1 MKLKK
6 FKKPFIFWLPIGTN
20 CRNVASFLF
29 LKFQKIGP
37 FFSQKSTY
45 FSAFSALKNE
55 KKIKNHPPTKE
66 FDCASAVII
75 TSN

>member
-1 MKLKK
+1 
-6 FKKPFIFWLPIGTN
+6 
-20 CRNVASFLF
+20 

-55 KKIKNHPPTKE
+55 NKKIKNHPPTKE